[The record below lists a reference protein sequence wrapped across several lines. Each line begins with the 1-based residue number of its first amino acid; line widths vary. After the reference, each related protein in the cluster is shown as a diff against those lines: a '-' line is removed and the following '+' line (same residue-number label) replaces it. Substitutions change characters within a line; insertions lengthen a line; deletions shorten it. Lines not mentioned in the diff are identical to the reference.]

1 MTHPCIQPDDL
12 PHSSSCFCCLF
23 IHSSALQLVV
33 LSFLLACTLYPFV
46 LQYKRPPLTYRSI
59 HTRSRPRLLPIV
71 PPFDT
76 VFLSSGQPPT
86 TPESPGTIP
95 RLDYQVQLIS
105 RPPPETTHPE
115 VISNTQH
122 DGVRRTFSFPEQTG
136 RSPGTIR
143 LLLLNA
149 IFRSNRFPIYTRH
162 FPSQCRILTDNLG
175 NFCDRT
181 IDLLVGVVRIGTAKA

>member
-23 IHSSALQLVV
+23 IHSSAFQLVV
-33 LSFLLACTLYPFV
+33 LSFLLACTLYPLF
-46 LQYKRPPLTYRSI
+46 YSTSTFPLTYHSI

-71 PPFDT
+71 SPFDT

-95 RLDYQVQLIS
+95 RLDYPLQLIS
-105 RPPPETTHPE
+105 RLPPETTHPE

-136 RSPGTIR
+136 RIPGTIR
-143 LLLLNA
+143 LLLNT
-149 IFRSNRFPIYTRH
+149 IFRSSR
-162 FPSQCRILTDNLG
+162 FPSQCRTLTDNFG
-175 NFCDRT
+175 NFCNRT
-181 IDLLVGVVRIGTAKA
+181 IDLFVGVVRIGTAKA